1 MNQARITTYEKRSLG
16 EKHAERALSKYHR
29 RALRD
34 GLGRTEAAV
43 EMLLE
48 AGRSDLA
55 ARLEKRLGG
64 CA

>member
-34 GLGRTEAAV
+34 TYGEA
-43 EMLLE
+43 LE
-48 AGRSDLA
+48 ALVA
-55 ARLEKRLGG
+55 YHKEHHPTEVKR
-64 CA
+64 